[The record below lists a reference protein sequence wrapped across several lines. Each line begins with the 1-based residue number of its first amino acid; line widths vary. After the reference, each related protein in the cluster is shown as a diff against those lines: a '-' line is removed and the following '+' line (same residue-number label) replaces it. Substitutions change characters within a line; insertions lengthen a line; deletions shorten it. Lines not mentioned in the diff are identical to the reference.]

1 MAGIPK
7 LIIAALLG
15 ATVTGAG
22 AWLTWASDI
31 VTESKAIDL
40 IENYSP
46 YAKDQALVKEAL
58 EEVKAL
64 RKDLSAHTEDFAR
77 LDEKL
82 SMELRMH
89 HGAPEHQ

>member
-1 MAGIPK
+1 MVGIPK

-15 ATVTGAG
+15 CLVTVAG

-58 EEVKAL
+58 GEVKLL
-64 RKDLSAHTEDFAR
+64 RQDLSAHKEDFAS
-77 LDEKL
+77 LDGLLK
-82 SMELRMH
+82 SELRMH
-89 HGAPEHQ
+89 HGQTGHE